1 VADLVPG
8 DYNDLPRL
16 LLADVPGFEQ
26 SPEFGLIAE
35 HSDLP
40 GVVVAA
46 VGRYLVR
53 LEQEGRRA
61 AEPSAADAVYQV
73 FERMATSEDPEI
85 QNALVV
91 EVFEN
96 LDGSRSIT
104 RRIVKRLGPSS
115 QALYADW
122 VGAN

>member
-1 VADLVPG
+1 
-8 DYNDLPRL
+8 
-16 LLADVPGFEQ
+16 
-26 SPEFGLIAE
+26 
-35 HSDLP
+35 
-40 GVVVAA
+40 
-46 VGRYLVR
+46 
-53 LEQEGRRA
+53 
-61 AEPSAADAVYQV
+61 
-73 FERMATSEDPEI
+73 MAPCEDPEV

-104 RRIVKRLGPSS
+104 RRIVKRLVPSS

>member
-1 VADLVPG
+1 VPG
-8 DYNDLPRL
+8 DYGDFPRL
-16 LLADVPGFEQ
+16 LLTDIPGFEQ

-40 GVVVAA
+40 GVVVSA

-53 LEQEGRRA
+53 LEQEGRQA
-61 AEPSAADAVYQV
+61 AERSVVDAIYYE
-73 FERMATSEDPEI
+73 FERMATSRDPEV

-96 LDGSRSIT
+96 LDRSRSIT
-104 RRIVKRLGPSS
+104 RRIVRKLGPSS